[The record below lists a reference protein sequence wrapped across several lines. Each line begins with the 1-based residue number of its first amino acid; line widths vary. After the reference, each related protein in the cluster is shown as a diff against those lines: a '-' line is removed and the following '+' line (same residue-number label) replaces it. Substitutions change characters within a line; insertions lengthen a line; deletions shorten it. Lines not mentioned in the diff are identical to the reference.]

1 MPEYK
6 PEALQL
12 TKLVEYI
19 EGQMVTPTLVTVISE
34 RKKGGKQERMKERK
48 QGGCSK
54 HFVFV

>member
-34 RKKGGKQERMKERK
+34 RKKERRKTRKYERK
-48 QGGCSK
+48 KAGWVQ
-54 HFVFV
+54 